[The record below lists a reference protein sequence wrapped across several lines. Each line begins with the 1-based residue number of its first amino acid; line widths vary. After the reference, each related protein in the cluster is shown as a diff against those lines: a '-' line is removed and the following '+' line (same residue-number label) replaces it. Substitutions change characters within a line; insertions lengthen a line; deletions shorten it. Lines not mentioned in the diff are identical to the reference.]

1 MSQMNIS
8 ITPKLAGYVRTQV
21 KSGRY
26 NNASEV
32 VRDALRRMQ
41 EHDATSLRLS
51 GPATE
56 AMLADLTSMEIELIR
71 RKALEGLADMDAGR
85 YTVYEGRDGLK
96 RLAEEVKARGR
107 KRLREKAKE

>member
-1 MSQMNIS
+1 
-8 ITPKLAGYVRTQV
+8 
-21 KSGRY
+21 
-26 NNASEV
+26 
-32 VRDALRRMQ
+32 
-41 EHDATSLRLS
+41 
-51 GPATE
+51 
-56 AMLADLTSMEIELIR
+56 MEIELIR